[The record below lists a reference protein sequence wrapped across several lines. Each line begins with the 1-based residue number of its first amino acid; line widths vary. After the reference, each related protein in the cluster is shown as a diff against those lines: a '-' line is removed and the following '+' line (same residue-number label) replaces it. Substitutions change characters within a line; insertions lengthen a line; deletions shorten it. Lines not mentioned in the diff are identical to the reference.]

1 MRHGRRKKKLGVR
14 TAHRKALLRNLIRAL
29 VTHKRI
35 RTTVTRAKAAS
46 AVADRM
52 VQIAKRGDLHARR
65 LLISHLGDP
74 ETADRL
80 IKRIAP
86 HFKSRQ
92 GGYTRVM
99 RLDEFRPGDAGDVA
113 LLEFTEQ
120 IDEPAKT
127 KKKTAKKTKS
137 PAVAEETKVEK
148 KSKTAKEEKAS
159 DSEGSSKKKAD
170 ESSETKKETEK
181 KGGFLGALRKFLKGD
196 DNN

>member
-1 MRHGRRKKKLGVR
+1 MRHGRRKKKLGVK
-14 TAHRKALLRNLIRAL
+14 TGHRKALLRNLVRAL
-29 VTHKRI
+29 VIHKRI
-35 RTTVTRAKAAS
+35 RTTVTRAKATS

-52 VQIAKRGDLHARR
+52 VQIAKRGDLQARR

-127 KKKTAKKTKS
+127 KKKAAKKTKS
-137 PAVAEETKVEK
+137 PAIEETKVEK
-148 KSKTAKEEKAS
+148 KSKAAKEEKAS
-159 DSEGSSKKKAD
+159 DSEGSPKKKG
-170 ESSETKKETEK
+170 EEPSETKKETEK
-181 KGGFLGALRKFLKGD
+181 KGGFLGTLRKFLKGD
-196 DNN
+196 DNS